1 MPSPHFRVLCLIA
14 SVMLSATSALAQGR
28 VTGSVRNEEGQPL
41 KGATITGTN
50 PAAAPSTRTATS
62 DAKGR
67 FSLLA
72 LGKGDWTFTV
82 DAPGYESKT
91 TKLNVRLLGNNPP
104 LDLVLHAVPQ
114 LPPGDPMATVD
125 AAALQQRLDEAT
137 AREKAG
143 KIDEAIAI
151 YREIATKLPALTMV
165 HLQLGVLHERKQD
178 VAAATAEYQAVLK
191 SDPDNAKARAAL
203 ARLGTAR

>member
-1 MPSPHFRVLCLIA
+1 MRHDVRALCLIA
-14 SVMLSATSALAQGR
+14 TVLLIASSAFAQGR
-28 VTGSVRNEEGQPL
+28 VTGSVRNEDGQPL

-50 PAAAPSTRTATS
+50 PAAAPSTRTATT

-82 DAPGYESKT
+82 DAPGYESKA

-114 LPPGDPMATVD
+114 LPPGGPLATVD
-125 AAALQQRLDEAT
+125 AAALQRRLDDAT

-151 YREIATKLPALTMV
+151 YREIATKLPALSMV
-165 HLQLGVLHERKQD
+165 HLQLGMLHERKQD
-178 VAAATAEYQAVLK
+178 VGAATAEYQAVLK
-191 SDPDNAKARAAL
+191 SDPSNAKARAAL
-203 ARLGTAR
+203 ERLAAAR